1 MGRKAKQLKNFTTE
15 QIEALFESNSNYL
28 TGVKIFAII
37 QLCRGY
43 SSRKLSEFYRTSF
56 KQICNWANRF
66 DAEGI
71 KGLRI
76 KPGRGRYSYLT
87 EEQKGQLCD
96 DFLKNPNDFGYNTSN
111 WTGKIMRE
119 HIKSVYNVE
128 YKQSAVYNLK
138 RKLDI
143 CHLKK

>member
-1 MGRKAKQLKNFTTE
+1 MGRKAKQLNNFTID
-15 QIEALFESNSNYL
+15 QVEALFESNSNYL

-56 KQICNWANRF
+56 KQICNWADRF

-71 KGLRI
+71 KGLHI
-76 KPGRGRYSYLT
+76 KPGRGRYSLLT
-87 EEQKGQLCD
+87 EEQKGQLRD
-96 DFLKNPNDFGYNTSN
+96 DFLKSPKDFGYNKSN
-111 WTGKIMRE
+111 WTGRIMRE
-119 HIKSVYNVE
+119 HIKSVYHVE
-128 YKQSAVYNLK
+128 YKQTAVYNLR

-143 CHLKK
+143 YHFKK